1 MNKYKYLPCLFITLS
16 LISCSSQN
24 NITNLIHTEPAYL
37 GDYQLYGYEKGTLRK
52 NSENK
57 YFVSD
62 RFGFAHDLCV
72 TRATK
77 EPDVLFYS
85 AIDTN
90 INYNKKKETNRLTLE
105 DFEVGE
111 QVIFWWDLGFEGNYK
126 YYNLPVMYI

>member
-16 LISCSSQN
+16 LISCSSKN

-52 NSENK
+52 KGENK

-62 RFGFAHDLCV
+62 RFGFAHYLCV

-77 EPDVLFYS
+77 
-85 AIDTN
+85 
-90 INYNKKKETNRLTLE
+90 
-105 DFEVGE
+105 
-111 QVIFWWDLGFEGNYK
+111 
-126 YYNLPVMYI
+126 NLMSCSIQP